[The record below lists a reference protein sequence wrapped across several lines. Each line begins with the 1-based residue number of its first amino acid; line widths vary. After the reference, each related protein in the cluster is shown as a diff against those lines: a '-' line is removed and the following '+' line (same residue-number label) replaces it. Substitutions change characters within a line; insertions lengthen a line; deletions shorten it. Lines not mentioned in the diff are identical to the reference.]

1 MIAKLTSLKSQ
12 TSIANVKAICEST
25 INLLSSMIYNGV
37 TSDARSEIERV
48 SIENLFEEL
57 SKYPD
62 DKLVSEW
69 LTNEKRIY
77 AIKHLGIKRAVTN
90 LLEKEGKHQDTL
102 AAILEDFREKLDTT
116 PEILL
121 YESFISA
128 ISGYTFL
135 PAVNTE
141 LDAVAKKVK
150 QYKNDIDISKIIEVM
165 KGTRSNYLLPLIE
178 DVVEDYLSNKTEST
192 KHLLKETLM
201 KFSYDE
207 FIRDIIN
214 LVQLDAT
221 QFQLEYANAACDIED
236 RLFSPIM
243 YLGESEV
250 LFNVKG
256 TYYIKKTN
264 HINKLKKDEVK
275 KIDENFKAICDV
287 INSPSVEIT
296 KKDIKVFVNNDSAT
310 ITDDKILINEQEMTP
325 DQLYESAKIA
335 EWSGKTDFF
344 NTVNI
349 LRENFNEIAEL
360 DFVKRV
366 YLKENENYAAD
377 IFKLRENIFIT
388 TFDPINNKSTFYRNI
403 NPIQAEKVMME
414 HMRFDVSKTF
424 EDILPNKE
432 KILLDIDDT
441 KKEYSDY
448 ITTLEGKIEDF
459 SEESGEVAEAVVAAL
474 NEELDVIKNDYKDY
488 LNDVER
494 FTSAVDENLII
505 TVQDD
510 QTNKTNTVVI
520 PSGASSAKGEEGN
533 NGEDAEGDSFG
544 TEVGMSN
551 LPADSPSSAITFDDD
566 KAELL
571 SDAPSMDNDE
581 VNLGADEIEAKADVE
596 NAKKDAEG
604 GEEGE
609 EKPGDLGDVEK
620 PEEKEDELNLGDEE
634 KNNVEIEDPGESE
647 ETEEEKKKKEES
659 VGPPQKDLE
668 RTNFK
673 KDKNPNDIS
682 DATPGTKKKVF
693 LKRPKVA
700 KKANLGTQNVG
711 IKNKAI
717 KK

>member
-581 VNLGADEIEAKADVE
+581 VNLGADEIEAKADIE
-596 NAKKDAEG
+596 DAKKDAEG

-700 KKANLGTQNVG
+700 KKSNLGTQNVG

>member
-12 TSIANVKAICEST
+12 TEIASVKAICEST

-37 TSDARSEIERV
+37 TPDARLEIERV
-48 SIENLFEEL
+48 SVENLFEEL

-62 DKLVSEW
+62 DKIVSEW

-77 AIKHLGIKRAVTN
+77 AVKHLGIKRAVTN
-90 LLEKEGKHQDTL
+90 LLEKEGKYQDTL

-128 ISGYTFL
+128 MSGYTFL

-178 DVVEDYLSNKTEST
+178 DVVENYLSNKTETT
-192 KHLLKETLM
+192 KHILKETLM
-201 KFSYDE
+201 KFSYDD

-221 QFQLEYANAACDIED
+221 QFQLEYANAECDIED

-250 LFNVKG
+250 LFNVRG

-310 ITDDKILINEQEMTP
+310 ITDNKILINEQEMTP

-335 EWSGKTDFF
+335 EWSGKTNFF
-344 NTVNI
+344 NIVN
-349 LRENFNEIAEL
+349 LLKENFNEIAEL

-459 SEESGEVAEAVVAAL
+459 SEESGEVAEAVVSAL
-474 NEELDVIKNDYKDY
+474 NEELGVIKNDYKDY
-488 LNDVER
+488 LNEVEK
-494 FTSAVDENLII
+494 FTSVAENLII

-520 PSGASSAKGEEGN
+520 PSGASSAKGEEG

-596 NAKKDAEG
+596 DAKKDAEGG

-634 KNNVEIEDPGESE
+634 KNNVEIEDPGEGE
-647 ETEEEKKKKEES
+647 EEEKKKKEES
-659 VGPPQKDLE
+659 AGPPERDLE

-673 KDKNPNDIS
+673 KDKNPNDLEEPQK
-682 DATPGTKKKVF
+682 PGTKKKVF

-711 IKNKAI
+711 VKNKAI
-717 KK
+717 KN